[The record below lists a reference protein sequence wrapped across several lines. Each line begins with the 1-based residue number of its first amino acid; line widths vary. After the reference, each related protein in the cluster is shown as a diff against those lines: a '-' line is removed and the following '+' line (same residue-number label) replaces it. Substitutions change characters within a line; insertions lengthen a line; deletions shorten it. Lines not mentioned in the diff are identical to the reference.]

1 MPPPPPH
8 ILWTGGTGGMHV
20 ATTFKKNG
28 VSLLHLHKDKTDNIN
43 LMKVANE
50 VNERSKK
57 ILGKF

>member
-1 MPPPPPH
+1 
-8 ILWTGGTGGMHV
+8 MHV

-57 ILGKF
+57 FLGKF